1 MRYVRGGHA
10 DGPWR
15 PLADGASFT
24 IWLDGEALR
33 VDPAN
38 EAAVTAKFGVPPASV
53 ADYLALASG
62 VAEADLALLK
72 AQAPLLVAR
81 AAESERLD
89 WMGFLSQAQA
99 WWRQQANRGLE
110 AAG

>member
-15 PLADGASFT
+15 PLADGAHFT

-38 EAAVTAKFGVPPASV
+38 EAAVAAMKPA
-53 ADYLALASG
+53 AG
-62 VAEADLALLK
+62 
-72 AQAPLLVAR
+72 AR
-81 AAESERLD
+81 AERP
-89 WMGFLSQAQA
+89 
-99 WWRQQANRGLE
+99 GLR
-110 AAG
+110 